1 MQDLALSPIDF
12 ALVNRYLRSGT
23 LDLNLTNYMSVLLI
37 LSAYEKDDSTILSY
51 IDWGF
56 SRVSCEF
63 M

>member
-23 LDLNLTNYMSVLLI
+23 LDLILTNNMSVLLI

>member
-23 LDLNLTNYMSVLLI
+23 LDPILTNYMSVLLI